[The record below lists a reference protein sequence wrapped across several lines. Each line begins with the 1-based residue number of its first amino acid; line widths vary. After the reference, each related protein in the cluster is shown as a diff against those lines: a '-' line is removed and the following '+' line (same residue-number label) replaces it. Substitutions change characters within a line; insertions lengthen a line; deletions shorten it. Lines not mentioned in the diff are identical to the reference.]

1 MLARSADFGDQARKT
16 EPGPSVGI
24 FQAEFGLDGIKGSD
38 ENHTREETVM
48 KKASILVAT
57 VLLGAGIAVGAPLQA
72 QNPCNPCSKKAK
84 NPCNPCSKS
93 AKVKGGGR
101 TIIGYI
107 GDEKCGLN
115 HPMGMGDAKTCT
127 LKCVGMGSKFILAD
141 RSHKVVY
148 ALDDAGQAKAKE
160 FAGQKVR
167 VTGRVDAST
176 KTIHVEKIAKG

>member
-1 MLARSADFGDQARKT
+1 MTMTK
-16 EPGPSVGI
+16 V
-24 FQAEFGLDGIKGSD
+24 
-38 ENHTREETVM
+38 
-48 KKASILVAT
+48 SILVAT
-57 VLLGAGIAVGAPLQA
+57 VLLAGSIAVGAPLQAQNPCNPCSKKA

-93 AKVKGGGR
+93 AKVKGGER